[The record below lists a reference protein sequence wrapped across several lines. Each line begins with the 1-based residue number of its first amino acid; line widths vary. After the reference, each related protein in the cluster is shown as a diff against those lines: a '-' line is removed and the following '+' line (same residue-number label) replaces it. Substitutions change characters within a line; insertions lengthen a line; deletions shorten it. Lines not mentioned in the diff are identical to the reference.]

1 MDRGLVWSWSRV
13 SGSGLRG
20 NQFHVQVGARLMM
33 HKTYEFVCQ
42 LPAQAASER
51 IKGLL
56 SKEGVKYRAANL
68 SVASVR
74 TPIAVVGIQPKL
86 YSHSN
91 WVGLNPFTFV
101 SGVEVQCEQVD
112 SGLTKVT
119 VRVNRLRTFLWVA
132 FWVACSL
139 LAARRM
145 PEPGGAIL
153 VIGVACAAWFGLT
166 SFLGGYL
173 VKKEISDRL
182 KDR

>member
-1 MDRGLVWSWSRV
+1 M
-13 SGSGLRG
+13 
-20 NQFHVQVGARLMM
+20 QVGARLMM

-51 IKGLL
+51 IEGLL

-68 SVASVR
+68 SIASVR

-139 LAARRM
+139 MAARRM

-153 VIGVACAAWFGLT
+153 VIGVACAAWFGLA